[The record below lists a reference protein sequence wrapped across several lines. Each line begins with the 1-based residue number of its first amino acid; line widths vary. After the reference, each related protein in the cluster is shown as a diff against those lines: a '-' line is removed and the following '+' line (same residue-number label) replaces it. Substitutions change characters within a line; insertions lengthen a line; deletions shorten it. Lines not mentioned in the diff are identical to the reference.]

1 MSPMSPIDPRV
12 EMFQKGQ
19 STDAFFNM
27 KALAP
32 RPVSDAT
39 EMFDTDFEDDESEV
53 EDNSPRLSINSV
65 SQRSRTLFAFADH
78 KLERPKKRNNVIIF

>member
-1 MSPMSPIDPRV
+1 MEAMTPIDPRV

-19 STDAFFNM
+19 PTDSFFNM

-39 EMFDTDFEDDESEV
+39 EMFDTDFEEDSEI
-53 EDNSPRLSINSV
+53 EDNSPRLSLNSV
-65 SQRSRTLFAFADH
+65 GSTIWNLRSSLIDFTDWST
-78 KLERPKKRNNVIIF
+78 K

>member
-1 MSPMSPIDPRV
+1 MSPRTPIDPRV

-19 STDAFFNM
+19 PIDAFFNM

-39 EMFDTDFEDDESEV
+39 EMFDTDFEDESEA
-53 EDNSPRLSINSV
+53 EDNNSPRLSINSV
-65 SQRSRTLFAFADH
+65 SAMVTAS
-78 KLERPKKRNNVIIF
+78 P

>member
-19 STDAFFNM
+19 PTDAFFNM

-32 RPVSDAT
+32 RPLSDAT
-39 EMFDTDFEDDESEV
+39 EMFDTDFEDDDSEV

-65 SQRSRTLFAFADH
+65 SEHHQINFAFADI
-78 KLERPKKRNNVIIF
+78 KAERPKK